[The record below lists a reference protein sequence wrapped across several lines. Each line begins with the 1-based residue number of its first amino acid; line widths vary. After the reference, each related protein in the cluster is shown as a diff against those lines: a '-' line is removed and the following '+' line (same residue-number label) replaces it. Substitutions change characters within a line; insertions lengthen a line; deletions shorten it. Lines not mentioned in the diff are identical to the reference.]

1 MENVTLK
8 VKGMSCGHCVNS
20 IEGAL
25 NQIGVEGKVILA
37 EGKVEVKF
45 DETKLKFSDI
55 KEAIENQGYDIVE

>member
-20 IEGAL
+20 IESAL
-25 NQIGVEGKVILA
+25 SQIGVEGKVILA

-55 KEAIENQGYDIVE
+55 KETIENQGYDVVE